1 MVKIME
7 RRTDQEVI
15 WNPRTRLG
23 SLVQSG
29 QVKSLSQ
36 LFENGWKIKEYQIDN
51 ELLPDIK

>member
-36 LFENGWKIKEYQIDN
+36 LFENGWKIKEYQIVN